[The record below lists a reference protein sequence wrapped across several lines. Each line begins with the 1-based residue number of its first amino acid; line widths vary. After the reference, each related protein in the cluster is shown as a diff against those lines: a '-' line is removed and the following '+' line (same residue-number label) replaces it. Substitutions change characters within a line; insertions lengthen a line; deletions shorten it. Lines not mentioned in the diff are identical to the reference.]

1 MASGSPVPNLSA
13 FTAAELQALLTAAK
27 AEVLTRL
34 TGRVQSGSSTG
45 QSYAMNLY
53 TTDELNRLINSL
65 TSALGLDTE
74 MTFVRPNF
82 NGAPDPNQ
90 P

>member
-1 MASGSPVPNLSA
+1 MAGNYAVPNLSA
-13 FTAAELQALLTAAK
+13 FSTTELNALLTAAK
-27 AEVLTRL
+27 AEILTRL

-45 QSYAMNLY
+45 QSYAMNQY
-53 TTDELNRLINSL
+53 STADLNRLVNAL
-65 TSALGLDTE
+65 TEALGLDTE

-82 NGAPDPNQ
+82 NGPPDPST